1 MPAVRERTRDAI
13 ELAHRAR
20 TMIAAQGPQR
30 LPARDMARRL
40 GCSPSHLS
48 RTFTRVHGMT
58 LTAWRIEIRLR
69 HAVRRLTAD
78 RWADLTEVALA
89 CGFSSH
95 SHFTFVFRRHLGV
108 TPSAFAAQL
117 LSGPEQRPAS
127 AVPCGRCST

>member
-1 MPAVRERTRDAI
+1 VPAVRARTGDAI

-30 LPARDMARRL
+30 LPARDVARRL

-58 LTAWRIEIRLR
+58 LTAYSTEMRLR
-69 HAVRRLTAD
+69 YAVGRLRSEPET
-78 RWADLTEVALA
+78 DLTEVALA

-95 SHFTFVFRRHLGV
+95 SHFTSVFRRHLGV
-108 TPSAFAAQL
+108 TPSVFAAQL
-117 LSGPEQRPAS
+117 LSGPEQKPAS
-127 AVPCGRCST
+127 AVLCDRCST